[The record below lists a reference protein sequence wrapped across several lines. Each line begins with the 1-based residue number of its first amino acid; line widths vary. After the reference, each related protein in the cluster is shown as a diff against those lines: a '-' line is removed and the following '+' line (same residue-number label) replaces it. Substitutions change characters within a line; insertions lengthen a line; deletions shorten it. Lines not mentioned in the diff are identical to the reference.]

1 MSLKKITTMKSI
13 NKYWSVLAAILGLLP
28 VTSPADDASPQADKK
43 PNIVFILADDAGIG
57 DFSPYG
63 CKYGVTPNI
72 DRLAA
77 EGMKFTRAYS
87 GSAVCAPLLRK
98 VSVSRARFWK
108 MSLWRSNLS
117 SS

>member
-1 MSLKKITTMKSI
+1 MKSI
-13 NKYWSVLAAILGLLP
+13 NKHWSLLAAILGLLP
-28 VTSPADDASPQADKK
+28 VTSPAAESVPQADKK

-77 EGMKFTRAYS
+77 EVLGPR
-87 GSAVCAPLLRK
+87 
-98 VSVSRARFWK
+98 
-108 MSLWRSNLS
+108 SLSHL
-117 SS
+117 